1 MKKVLFTLCLLISVN
16 FYSQTHIK
24 NDVYEVTYSQAFQ
37 QPITLTYEYPN
48 VREFNLNLNITQ
60 NGVGYPDVKTS
71 NWKVPSNIVTS
82 DKDDYSLPYHKGHL
96 APVASFESPEHQKFI
111 YSYLNCAIMHK
122 ALNKGVWYTLENRE
136 RALAKEGHKVRV
148 KVILSFSNESNTV
161 DGGATIPSSFTKI
174 IEYFKNSERTDIK
187 YEVTRE
193 VYIFPNDDSVKGTNL
208 NSYKLKLASG
218 KFLTY

>member
-1 MKKVLFTLCLLISVN
+1 
-16 FYSQTHIK
+16 
-24 NDVYEVTYSQAFQ
+24 
-37 QPITLTYEYPN
+37 
-48 VREFNLNLNITQ
+48 
-60 NGVGYPDVKTS
+60 
-71 NWKVPSNIVTS
+71 
-82 DKDDYSLPYHKGHL
+82 
-96 APVASFESPEHQKFI
+96 
-111 YSYLNCAIMHK
+111 MHK

-136 RALAKEGHKVRV
+136 RALAKEGNKVRV

-174 IEYFKNSERTDIK
+174 IEYFKNSEKTDIK

-208 NSYKLKLASG
+208 DSYKLKLASG